1 MFLTQLELQHFRHFD
16 HYSLAPSP
24 TCNVILGANGSG
36 KSSILEAIYLLAMG
50 RSFRNT
56 QLSALIQH
64 EAPAFQVVGHWQND
78 FERHIAIGFAK
89 KRQHSGNDI
98 HVDGRA
104 IHGLSE
110 LVRLVPLQLI
120 HHESFHLL
128 DAGPQSRREFL
139 DWGVFHSEPC
149 FYPAWQRYQRA
160 LKQRNAALKRQQA
173 LSELCL
179 WDQELT
185 LQADVIHQ
193 LRQAYLHALL
203 PHFESL
209 LAKLLPIDSLHIQYL
224 PGWDVELSLQTIL
237 ERHYARD
244 RQLGYSQHG
253 PHRADLKVKWH
264 QHDADHVLSRG
275 QQKLVSYALRL
286 AQSQL
291 LRDNCGK
298 RVVLLIDDLPAELDA
313 QKIDQAMQ
321 LLLDLRCQLFITAV
335 DDRLLLQA
343 CERASNQT
351 FHVERLAQA

>member
-1 MFLTQLELQHFRHFD
+1 MILTHLALQQFRHFD
-16 HYSLAPSP
+16 RYEWAPSA
-24 TCNVILGANGSG
+24 TCNFIFGANGSG
-36 KSSILEAIYLLAMG
+36 KSSVLEAIYLLAMG
-50 RSFRNT
+50 RSFRNN

-64 EAPAFQVVGHWQND
+64 EASAFQVVGQWQND
-78 FERHIAIGFAK
+78 FDRPITIGFAK
-89 KRQHSGNDI
+89 QRQHGGNEI
-98 HVDGRA
+98 HLDGRV

-110 LVRLVPLQLI
+110 LVRLVPVQLI

-128 DAGPQSRREFL
+128 DAGPQCRREFL
-139 DWGVFHSEPC
+139 DWGVFHSEPR

-160 LKQRNAALKRQQA
+160 LKQRNAALKRQQTVA
-173 LSELCL
+173 ELSL
-179 WDQELT
+179 WNQELT
-185 LQADVIHQ
+185 LQAEMIHS
-193 LRQAYLHALL
+193 LRQGYLQALL
-203 PHFESL
+203 PHFEAM
-209 LAKLLPIDSLHIQYL
+209 LAKLLPIDQLHIQYL
-224 PGWDVELSLQTIL
+224 PGWDVEFPLETIL

-313 QKIDQAMQ
+313 QKIDQALQ

-343 CERASNQT
+343 CERVSNQT
-351 FHVERLAQA
+351 FHVERLVGD